1 MIELFVRIGMPDLLM
16 DGNSVEDEVVD
27 KYVPDDVRVLKIF
40 EILFQVRDE
49 YRKDYDPGRGGFGKR
64 FTPATEMDKGGPV

>member
-1 MIELFVRIGMPDLLM
+1 MIELFVRIGMQDLLM

-40 EILFQVRDE
+40 EILF
-49 YRKDYDPGRGGFGKR
+49 
-64 FTPATEMDKGGPV
+64 